1 MTDKPLNS
9 GDQSKII
16 IFILLFLPSIPIG
29 VGVIPAIFLIFGI
42 FMMKKNE
49 DFSYLETSVKIFKG
63 YIFLGLLV
71 LICFFFTTLTI
82 PRFLFPRVYLP
93 SFETEQR
100 SLDV

>member
-1 MTDKPLNS
+1 
-9 GDQSKII
+9 
-16 IFILLFLPSIPIG
+16 LPSIPIG